1 MIFTCFTVMRTEV
14 RLIKLIILLSANFF
28 YFFLSAQSK
37 QIKRNG
43 TLPYK
48 APSQS
53 LAIAA
58 KDTYDNINLRSSALP
73 DTSGTKMLHQEIDQ
87 LQQDMLVDVKKKLP
101 VELPSYQKEL
111 YNITA
116 SVITMI
122 DSVQL
127 AIETD
132 SLLSD
137 NAKYTSLKRWRVLLS
152 DVTYGLKSGGLL
164 VENIPMLFNKY
175 SEAIALVA
183 NNQSILPIIKE
194 SDLALG
200 RVILNTIGQENPVG
214 FNESKEYLVRE
225 TFNRDPSV
233 FFPTLFEFPDVI
245 CADSL
250 LTLAAPKMP
259 EELYVYSQASLSK
272 LGQRILANR
281 DTLVKLIADIAKLP
295 KGTLYLPFLDDLYH
309 KKISF
314 QVIKSTLGK
323 DSQVLYYQLLIKTLI
338 GYNKRLAINDTA
350 IAFQYLTKKI
360 ALTASYDFVRV
371 INALHE
377 YKDDVRLKVI
387 EDLNANE
394 LYYLC
399 IYGVND
405 LFTSS
410 YLKIYSHLFTKKS
423 SLNSYAF
430 LRTVHFDHF
439 KRFLKLAS
447 TFNTL
452 DDFLR
457 RMKKEEADTLMH
469 AFINGLNGNNAIED
483 AVDVADSYASI
494 HNNNLRQFIL
504 KEIQSKIDIRWQ
516 SIPDS
521 LRIYS
526 LLNTLF
532 LSLDTTNHINL
543 TATLGIANVYRIENS
558 SLKNP
563 NGSIIVQQFFYGDQD
578 GQDAFN
584 FFVKSFQT
592 TNWKIIKS
600 KYWYEFVNI
609 KGVPIHI
616 FANLP
621 LDDNTN
627 QAEYAQQ
634 LLSDFL
640 KKRNMVASVII
651 HRGHSYH
658 LNNTLK
664 LLSPENKLVFLGSCG
679 GYNQL
684 NQVYKISPL
693 AQIVATKQEG
703 SITINQPLINYIIEL
718 LVNGKNL
725 DWPSVWKTLSVRFKK
740 DRRFQ
745 DYIPPYR
752 NLGAILLMAVNK
764 RDIKGK

>member
-1 MIFTCFTVMRTEV
+1 
-14 RLIKLIILLSANFF
+14 
-28 YFFLSAQSK
+28 
-37 QIKRNG
+37 
-43 TLPYK
+43 
-48 APSQS
+48 
-53 LAIAA
+53 
-58 KDTYDNINLRSSALP
+58 
-73 DTSGTKMLHQEIDQ
+73 MLHQEIDQ
-87 LQQDMLVDVKKKLP
+87 LQQDILVDVKKKLP
-101 VELPSYQKEL
+101 VELPNYEKKL
-111 YNITA
+111 YSITA
-116 SVITMI
+116 SVITLI

-127 AIETD
+127 AIEAD
-132 SLLSD
+132 SLQNDS
-137 NAKYTSLKRWRVLLS
+137 AKYTSLKRWQVLLN
-152 DVTYGLKSGGLL
+152 DVSYALHSGGL
-164 VENIPMLFNKY
+164 VVQNIPVLLNKY
-175 SEAIALVA
+175 SEARALVA
-183 NNQSILPIIKE
+183 NNQSILPVIKE
-194 SDLALG
+194 SDLTLG
-200 RVILNTIGQENPVG
+200 RVILNTIGQENPVS

-250 LTLAAPKMP
+250 LILAATKMP
-259 EELYVYSQASLSK
+259 EELYAYSQASLSK
-272 LGQRILANR
+272 LGQRILTNS

-295 KGTLYLPFLDDLYH
+295 KGTFYLPFIYDLYH

-314 QVIKSTLGK
+314 DAITNTLGK
-323 DSQVLYYQLLIKTLI
+323 DKRVFYYQLLIKTLI
-338 GYNKRLAINDTA
+338 GYNKGLASNDTA

-371 INALHE
+371 LNALHE
-377 YKDDVRLKVI
+377 YKDDIRLKVI
-387 EDLNANE
+387 EDLNSIE

-399 IYGVND
+399 INGVND

-410 YLKIYSHLFTKKS
+410 YLKIYNRIFQKTA
-423 SLNSYAF
+423 SLNTYTLLKA
-430 LRTVHFDHF
+430 VYFDHF
-439 KRFLKLAS
+439 KRFLKMAS

-469 AFINGLNGNNAIED
+469 AFIDGLNGNNAIED

-494 HNNNLRQFIL
+494 HNNSLRQFIL
-504 KEIQSKIDIRWQ
+504 KEIQNKIDIRPQ
-516 SIPDS
+516 TIPDS

-532 LSLDTTNHINL
+532 LSLNTTNHINL

-558 SLKNP
+558 SLQNK
-563 NGSIIVQQFFYGDQD
+563 NGSIIIQQFFYGDQD

-584 FFVKSFQT
+584 IFIKSFRN
-592 TNWKIIKS
+592 TNWKIIRS
-600 KYWYEFVNI
+600 KYWYELVNT
-609 KGVPIHI
+609 KGIPVHI
-616 FANLP
+616 YANLP
-621 LDDNTN
+621 LDDNTK

-634 LLSDFL
+634 VLSNYL
-640 KKRNMVASVII
+640 KKRNIVPSVII

-664 LLSPENKLVFLGSCG
+664 LLSPENKLVFIGSCG

-718 LVNGKNL
+718 LVKGKNL
-725 DWPSVWKTLSVRFKK
+725 DWPSVWKTLSVRFKN
-740 DRRFQ
+740 DNRFQ
-745 DYIPPYR
+745 DYVPPYR
-752 NLGAILLMAVNK
+752 NLGAIMLMALNS
-764 RDIKGK
+764 RGFKGK